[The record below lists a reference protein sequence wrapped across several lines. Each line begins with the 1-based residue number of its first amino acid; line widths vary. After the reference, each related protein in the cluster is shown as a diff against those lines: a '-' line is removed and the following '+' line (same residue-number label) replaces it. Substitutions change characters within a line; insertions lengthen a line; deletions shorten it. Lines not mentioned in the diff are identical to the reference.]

1 MAYAYFDHA
10 AAAPLLPE
18 AREAMLPFLGEEFGN
33 PASLHRHGDKPRAAI
48 EAARAQVAA
57 LINSRPDDIVFTA
70 SASESNNLAIKGF
83 ALAKLPALE
92 REPKSPER
100 DSPRPAEAGRN
111 QGQSLRFRPHIVVS
125 AIEHVSVLEPAK
137 SLTKLGF
144 DVTEV
149 PVDSE
154 GVVHPDKLEAAIRPE
169 TILVSVMHANYEVG
183 TVQNIKEL
191 AAIAHKHKVPFHSD
205 GTAAVGRIP
214 VDVADL
220 GVDAYTFPA
229 MSVYGPKGAAALYLK
244 RGTRIPSLIEG
255 GFQEKNRRAGTEDVA
270 AIAGFGAAAAVTKAK
285 LPEWSATMA
294 KLAQRIFKELP
305 DKLDHVMFTGPVPLG
320 TRSEIAGEGQSPHRQ
335 NGAQSGTV
343 PAISVM
349 SRANR
354 IPGQVSVVVE
364 FVEGEAMLLF
374 LDDEGIAAA
383 SGSSCSA
390 KTLKASHVLLA
401 MGLLHTK
408 AQSSLVLT
416 MGKDSTDADV
426 THFLDKLPP
435 IAQRLRQ
442 MSPLYAKFMK
452 GEDPYAL
459 KPGDSCDEHEPS
471 EE

>member
-1 MAYAYFDHA
+1 MTYAYFDNA

-33 PASLHRHGDKPRAAI
+33 PASLHRFGDKPRAAI
-48 EAARAQVAA
+48 ETARAQVAA
-57 LINSRPDDIVFTA
+57 LINARPDDIVFTA

-83 ALAKLPALE
+83 ALSRLAALGHD
-92 REPKSPER
+92 PKSPER

-137 SLTKLGF
+137 SLKKLGF

-154 GVVHPDKLEAAIRPE
+154 GVVHPDKLEAAMKPE
-169 TILVSVMHANYEVG
+169 TILVSMMHANYEIG
-183 TVQNIKEL
+183 AMQNIKEL

-220 GVDAYTFPA
+220 GVDAYSFPA

-270 AIAGFGAAAAVTKAK
+270 AIAGFGAAAATTKAK
-285 LPEWSATMA
+285 LPEWSALMA
-294 KLAQRIFKELP
+294 KLAQRIFEELP
-305 DKLDHVMFTGPVPLG
+305 ERLDHVIFTGPVPLG
-320 TRSEIAGEGQSPHRQ
+320 TRSELSD
-335 NGAQSGTV
+335 N
-343 PAISVM
+343 SVM

-354 IPGQVSVVVE
+354 IPGHVSVVVE

-401 MGLLHTK
+401 MGLPHTK

-416 MGKDSTDADV
+416 LGKDSTDADV

-442 MSPLYAKFMK
+442 MSPLYAKFLK
-452 GEDPYAL
+452 GEDPYAV
-459 KPGDSCDEHEPS
+459 KPGDSC
-471 EE
+471 EEE

>member
-1 MAYAYFDHA
+1 M
-10 AAAPLLPE
+10 E
-18 AREAMLPFLGEEFGN
+18 PFLGEEFGN
-33 PASLHRHGDKPRAAI
+33 PASLHRLGDKPRAAI

-83 ALAKLPALE
+83 ALAKLPALGH
-92 REPKSPER
+92 EPKSPER
-100 DSPRPAEAGRN
+100 DSPRPAETGRN

-137 SLTKLGF
+137 SLKKLGF

-154 GVVHPDKLEAAIRPE
+154 GVVHPDKLEAAIKPE

-220 GVDAYTFPA
+220 GVDSYAFPA

-285 LPEWSATMA
+285 LPEWSALMA
-294 KLAQRIFKELP
+294 KLAQRIFAELP
-305 DKLDHVMFTGPVPLG
+305 GKLDHVIFTGPL
-320 TRSEIAGEGQSPHRQ
+320 
-335 NGAQSGTV
+335 
-343 PAISVM
+343 
-349 SRANR
+349 SRASR

-401 MGLLHTK
+401 MGLPHTK

-416 MGKDSTDADV
+416 LGKDSTDADV

-442 MSPLYAKFMK
+442 MSPLYAKFQK
-452 GEDPYAL
+452 GEDPYAV
-459 KPGDSCDEHEPS
+459 KPGDSC
-471 EE
+471 EEE